1 MGEAAVADFLAKVKS
16 GQVSLEG
23 VLSVYANAELWDVPE
38 LERSAEALGLVRSDY
53 VRHAGQVVE
62 TVTR

>member
-1 MGEAAVADFLAKVKS
+1 MVDFLAKVKS

-23 VLSVYANAELWDVPE
+23 VLPVYANAELWDVPE
-38 LERSAEALGLVRSDY
+38 LERSAEALGLVRPDY
-53 VRHAGQVVE
+53 AGHAGQVVE

>member
-23 VLSVYANAELWDVPE
+23 VLPVYANAELWDVPE

-53 VRHAGQVVE
+53 AGHAGQVVE